1 MPILPPE
8 GDIHPE
14 NLFEDDA
21 LGTDPERRWWALYTL
36 PRREKDLMR
45 RLRSLDIAHYGPL
58 VKKRNRSPSG
68 RVRTSQVPLFAGYV
82 FLCGDEGARYQAM
95 TTNCISRCLDVD
107 DAEQLLHDLRQIR
120 RLILSDKPMTP
131 EARIQPG
138 TQVRIRTGPLA
149 GMEGVVV
156 KRRGGDRLLVVVK
169 FLQQGASIQIE
180 DFQVEAVD

>member
-14 NLFEDDA
+14 SLLDDGS
-21 LGTDPERRWWALYTL
+21 LGSSPECRWWALYTL
-36 PRREKDLMR
+36 ARREKDLMR

-58 VKKRNRSPSG
+58 VKKRNRSPTG
-68 RVRTSQVPLFAGYV
+68 RIRTSQVPLFAGYV
-82 FLCGDEGARYQAM
+82 FLCGDEAARYQAM

-107 DAEQLLHDLRQIR
+107 DAGQLLHDLRQIR
-120 RLILSDKPMTP
+120 RLILSETPMTP

-138 TQVRIRTGPLA
+138 TQVRIRSGPLA
-149 GMEGVVV
+149 GMEGIVV

-180 DFQVEAVD
+180 DFQVEAIS